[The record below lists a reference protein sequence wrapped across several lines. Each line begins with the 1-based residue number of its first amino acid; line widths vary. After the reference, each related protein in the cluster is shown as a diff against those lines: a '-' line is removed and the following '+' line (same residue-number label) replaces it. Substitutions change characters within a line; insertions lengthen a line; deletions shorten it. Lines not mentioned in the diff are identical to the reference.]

1 MNYVISGL
9 PLAAFQKYF
18 DLDSA
23 ALLLRGIERRIADSK
38 PGYPCRISLQDAE
51 IGECLL
57 LLNYQHHDVAGPY
70 RASGPIFVREGAITT
85 ACVRN
90 AIPDQQRS
98 RLLSVRAY
106 DQQGGM
112 RSAEV
117 IEGEALE
124 ALIYRYFADQPIAYL
139 HVHNAKQGC
148 FACRVDRD

>member
-9 PLAAFQKYF
+9 PLAPFKKHF

-23 ALLLRGIERRIADSK
+23 ALLLRGIERRVADSK

-51 IGECLL
+51 VGESLL
-57 LLNYQHHDVAGPY
+57 LLNYLHHDVAGPY
-70 RASGPIFVREGAITT
+70 RASGPIFVREAALAT
-85 ACVRN
+85 ARVRN
-90 AIPDQQRS
+90 AIPEQQRN

-112 RSAEV
+112 RNAEV
-117 IEGEALE
+117 IGGVGLK
-124 ALIYRYFADQPIAYL
+124 ALICHYFTDQHTAYL

-148 FACRVDRD
+148 FACRVDRG

>member
-9 PLAAFQKYF
+9 PLAAFQKHF

-23 ALLLRGIERRIADSK
+23 ALLQRGIERRTADSK

-51 IGECLL
+51 LGESLL
-57 LLNYQHHDVAGPY
+57 LLNYLHHDVTGPY
-70 RASGPIFVREGAITT
+70 RASGPIFVREAALAT
-85 ACVRN
+85 ARVRN
-90 AIPDQQRS
+90 AIPEQQRN

-106 DQQGGM
+106 DQQGSM
-112 RSAEV
+112 RNAEV
-117 IEGEALE
+117 IEGDALE
-124 ALIYRYFADQPIAYL
+124 ALIHRYFADQHIAYL